1 MEFRDVVRKRRM
13 VRRFEQRPVPDE
25 VLRSVLEPARH
36 APSAGFSQGFD
47 FIVLRTPEEVD
58 WFTRTTDD
66 PTDPEPFP
74 GRESGAAPPVIVL
87 PFANQAAYLSRY
99 SEPDKIQFGMD
110 RAENWPVP
118 FWTVDTSMAMLLILL
133 GAVDAGLG
141 AWYFG
146 ITNGEQEVRRALG
159 VPAACDL
166 LGVIALGYPAAD
178 DRPQGSVFARR
189 RRPFEDMF
197 HFGKWPDREG

>member
-1 MEFRDVVRKRRM
+1 MEFQDVVRKRRM
-13 VRRFEQRPVPDE
+13 VRRFDQRPVSDE

-47 FIVLRTPEEVD
+47 FIVLRTSEEVD

-66 PTDPEPFP
+66 LADPEPFP
-74 GRESGAAPPVIVL
+74 GRDSGVAPPVIVL
-87 PFANQAAYLSRY
+87 PFANRAAYLARY

-118 FWTVDTSMAMLLILL
+118 FGTVDTSMAMLLILL

-146 ITNGEQEVRRALG
+146 ITNGENEVRRALG

-178 DRPQGSVFARR
+178 DRPRGSAFSRR

-197 HFGKWPDREG
+197 HFGRWPGRVG